1 MIAAVFLCPDA
12 ARPGNWIAGAGTPR
26 LFFGAAAHRPMSQHH
41 MRSLGIAAAWLGIL
55 LAGAVA
61 GWFGSEVRRTQL
73 LGQLLD
79 DARRSAVAFATPD
92 RLALTGTPVDVA
104 TDAYAAVK
112 ERLRRLKALEP
123 RVRFV
128 YLFRHLPAEDRVVF
142 LADSAEP
149 GAADESLP
157 GDAYPQAA
165 QSPGLREIIRTGQ
178 PATEGPLADDF
189 GTWVTGYAFV
199 GTGPE
204 PPAGAPPQDILGLD
218 FDADDWRWE
227 LWKAAW
233 HRAGLV
239 WLVLALPFGA
249 LRVSRRQIEQREV
262 IRNLSEAME
271 QSHSAILII
280 DLGNH
285 IEYANR
291 GLCQQLGYTRRELIG
306 RNWRE
311 IRAASSSDEGLA
323 ELLGTV
329 RAGRAWEGEWHNVR
343 RDGSVYPV
351 HGVVTPVKHRDG
363 SLACFV
369 AVFDDITEA
378 RRREAELREA
388 RDLAEAGDRAKG
400 QFLATMSHE
409 VRTPLN
415 GIVGFTSLLLETR
428 LSPEQRDYVQTIQS
442 SGEALIQITAD
453 VLDFARIQSGR
464 MKLDPFPLDPR
475 ACVEE
480 ALDLLAAKAAEKGIV
495 LLHRFAPDVPATILA
510 DGMRLR
516 QVLVNLLGNALKFT
530 EHGEVEVVV
539 ALAREGDEASGGS
552 SDEPP
557 GASTLESGGAV
568 ETPSLP
574 AGSAAGSAFPFPA
587 PPAGGYTFATLAFS
601 VRDTGIGIAADQ
613 QARLFKPFS
622 QIDDSS
628 TRRYGGTGLGLAI
641 CRQIVR
647 LMGGEISVASERGR
661 GSTFTFT
668 FRAPVTVPLP
678 PDRNLGGLRIGLAL
692 RPGALR
698 RELAALLSEWH
709 AQVFEVDMPEE
720 LAGATWEL
728 GLVGLDEEGGSEFA
742 ARTGPLLGLPPD
754 RTFALV
760 PLSFP
765 AELRTALV
773 PHFRALLNLPLHQA
787 ALFTLLSGSRE
798 QAPRVA
804 ALVPARFGYRVL
816 VAEDNRVNQRLIQR
830 VLANLGCAAT
840 IVETGRQVLDEL
852 ARDAAGYDLLLL
864 DLHMPEM
871 DGFTALE
878 QIRAGQAGPQARDL
892 WIIALTADAREAQR
906 ARGLAAGLNEYLT
919 KPLRM
924 AEFEAALRRYH
935 AARAAR
941 GDLV

>member
-1 MIAAVFLCPDA
+1 
-12 ARPGNWIAGAGTPR
+12 
-26 LFFGAAAHRPMSQHH
+26 MSQHH
-41 MRSLGIAAAWLGIL
+41 KRPLGIAAAWLGIL

-61 GWFGSEVRRTQL
+61 GWFGSEARRTQL

-79 DARRSAVAFATPD
+79 DAQRSAVAFATPD
-92 RLALTGTPVDVA
+92 RLALTGTPADAA
-104 TDAYAAVK
+104 TEAYAAVK
-112 ERLRRLKALEP
+112 ERLRLLRALDA

-157 GDAYPQAA
+157 GDAYSQAA
-165 QSPGLREIIRTGQ
+165 QSPGLREIIRTRQ

-199 GTGPE
+199 GTGL
-204 PPAGAPPQDILGLD
+204 PPSGGAPPQDILGLD
-218 FDADDWRWE
+218 YDAADWRRE
-227 LWKAAW
+227 LWQAAW

-249 LRVSRRQIEQREV
+249 LRVSRRQVEQREV

-311 IRAASSSDEGLA
+311 IRAPSSSDEGLA
-323 ELLGTV
+323 ELLVTV
-329 RAGRAWEGEWHNVR
+329 RAGRAWEGEWHNAR

-369 AVFDDITEA
+369 AVFDDVTEA

-415 GIVGFTSLLLETR
+415 GIVGFTNLLLATT
-428 LSPEQRDYVQTIQS
+428 LTPEQRDYVQTIQS

-453 VLDFARIQSGR
+453 VLDFARIESGR

-480 ALDLLAAKAAEKGIV
+480 ALDLLAARAAEKEIV

-516 QVLVNLLGNALKFT
+516 QVLVNLVGNALKFT
-530 EHGEVEVVV
+530 ERGEVEVVV
-539 ALAREGDEASGGS
+539 EVALARAGDVASGEGSGERPTAPSGASGGA
-552 SDEPP
+552 P
-557 GASTLESGGAV
+557 A
-568 ETPSLP
+568 TPSP
-574 AGSAAGSAFPFPA
+574 RAAGSAFPFPA
-587 PPAGGYTFATLAFS
+587 PPAGGYTFATLVYS

-622 QIDDSS
+622 QIDDST

-641 CRQIVR
+641 CRQIVG
-647 LMGGEISVASERGR
+647 LMGGEISVASEPGR

-692 RPGALR
+692 PSGALR
-698 RELAALLSEWH
+698 RELAALLSEWR
-709 AQVFEVDMPEE
+709 AEVVEVDNPAE
-720 LAGATWEL
+720 LAGTTWEF
-728 GLVGLDEEGGSEFA
+728 GLVGLDEEGGCEFA
-742 ARTGPLLGLPPD
+742 ARPGAQPGLPAD

-765 AELRTALV
+765 AELRTALA
-773 PHFRALLNLPLHQA
+773 PHFRALLNLPLHQD
-787 ALFTLLSGSRE
+787 ALFTLLAGPRS
-798 QAPRVA
+798 QAARVA
-804 ALVPARFGYRVL
+804 APAPAHFGYRVL
-816 VAEDNRVNQRLIQR
+816 VAEDNRVNQRLVQR
-830 VLANLGCAAT
+830 VLENLGCVAT
-840 IVETGRQVLDEL
+840 IVETGRLVLDEL
-852 ARDAAGYDLLLL
+852 SRDAAGYDLLLL

-871 DGFTALE
+871 DGFAALK

-924 AEFEAALRRYH
+924 SELEAALRRFH

-941 GDLV
+941 GV